1 MCKEEE
7 QEAWTESRER
17 ERVEVKV
24 EDITIVE
31 DGVFEDE
38 RAAERGGCV
47 LSPFKMLSKVK
58 GKIV

>member
-31 DGVFEDE
+31 DGFFEDE
-38 RAAERGGCV
+38 RAAERV
-47 LSPFKMLSKVK
+47 DVF
-58 GKIV
+58 